1 MSKVSVVLPTYNCAS
16 YVIAAV
22 ESVLQ
27 QTSTNYELIIVDDGS
42 TDETEQVLAPYL
54 RNYGNIRYIKQE
66 NKGHAGAR
74 NTGIRAALGD
84 YIAFIDSDDKWLPE
98 KLQEQVQAFEED
110 PEVGLVYCNV
120 YGFGENQEVRV
131 RGPQLTLEQLQE
143 YSGYIFD
150 NLYFRK
156 IIITTTTVMIRK
168 NCIDDVGIFD
178 ENMTRYGS
186 EDRELFLRVLWKY
199 KAKYINKPLAMYRNR
214 SDSEGQ
220 NYEKM
225 IKGQEYVYEKITS
238 LYGLPQSAKRAV
250 MSKMYQE
257 WAREFYAKGRFADG
271 LTNQVKAIRAN
282 PTDMNAYSALKRY
295 IGFLVNRPT

>member
-1 MSKVSVVLPTYNCAS
+1 MNKVSVVLPTYNCGT
-16 YVIAAV
+16 YVGVAV

-27 QTSTNYELIIVDDGS
+27 QTYSNYELIIVNDGS
-42 TDETEQVLAPYL
+42 TDETDQALAPYL
-54 RNYGNIRYIKQE
+54 CNNGHIRYIKQG

-74 NTGIRAALGD
+74 NTGIRAATGD
-84 YIAFIDSDDKWLPE
+84 VIAFIDSDDKWLPE
-98 KLQEQVQAFEED
+98 KLGEQVQAMEED
-110 PEVGLVYCNV
+110 PEVGLVHCNV
-120 YGFGENQEVRV
+120 YGFGENQEVQV
-131 RGPQLTLEQLQE
+131 RGPLLTQEQLQG

-168 NCIDDVGIFD
+168 SCIDDVGMFD

-186 EDRELFLRVLWKY
+186 EDRELFLRILWKY
-199 KAKYINKPLAMYRNR
+199 KARYVNKPLAMYRNR

-220 NYEKM
+220 NYERM

-238 LYGLPQSAKRAV
+238 LYGLPQSSKRAV

-282 PTDMNAYSALKRY
+282 PIDMNAYFALKRY
-295 IGFLVNRPT
+295 ARFLFSRAT

>member
-1 MSKVSVVLPTYNCAS
+1 MNKVSVVLPTYNCAR
-16 YVIAAV
+16 YVGAAV

-27 QTSTNYELIIVDDGS
+27 QTYKNYELIIVNDGS
-42 TDETEQVLAPYL
+42 TDGTDQALAPYL
-54 RNYGNIRYIKQE
+54 CNSGNIRYIKQE

-74 NTGIRAALGD
+74 NTGIRAAAGD
-84 YIAFIDSDDKWLPE
+84 FIAFIDSDDKWLPE

-110 PEVGLVYCNV
+110 PEVGLVHCNV
-120 YGFGENQEVRV
+120 YGFGENQEARV
-131 RGPQLTLEQLQE
+131 RGPQLTQEQLQE

-168 NCIDDVGIFD
+168 NCIDDVGMFD

-186 EDRELFLRVLWKY
+186 EDRELFLRILWKY
-199 KAKYINKPLAMYRNR
+199 KARYVNKPLAMYRNR

-220 NYEKM
+220 NYERM

-257 WAREFYAKGRFADG
+257 WAREFYAKGCFADG
-271 LTNQVKAIRAN
+271 LTNQVKAIKEN
-282 PTDMNAYSALKRY
+282 PVDMNAYLALKRY
-295 IGFLVNRPT
+295 VRFLISRAT